1 MTERHITTNELGF
14 KTMVVRA
21 VHGRDGA
28 AKKLYQIT
36 EWPAAR
42 AEQWG
47 IRALMAYNRGG
58 GHLPVDQVFGRGME
72 GIVYLGI
79 DTFLRGQMQAAE
91 VQPILDELLECVK
104 IVRDPSA
111 RDKATNQPVATDIVA
126 DSDIQEVATRMWLR
140 SEVLYL
146 HTGFSVGDALLELI
160 LAINSARSPTTQTSQ
175 S

>member
-1 MTERHITTNELGF
+1 VTERRIESNEFGF

-21 VHGRDGA
+21 SIGRD

-47 IRALMAYNRGG
+47 VRALMAYNRGG
-58 GHLPVDQVFGRGME
+58 GHLPVDQAFGRGME
-72 GIVYLGI
+72 GIVFLGI
-79 DTFLRGQMQAAE
+79 DTFLRGQMRAEE

-104 IVRDPSA
+104 IIRDPSA
-111 RDKATNQPVATDIVA
+111 RDKQTNKPVATDIVA

-140 SEVLYL
+140 SEVLFL
-146 HTGFSVGDALLELI
+146 HTGFSVGDALSDLI
-160 LAINSARSPTTQTSQ
+160 SVINSKGSPTTQTSP